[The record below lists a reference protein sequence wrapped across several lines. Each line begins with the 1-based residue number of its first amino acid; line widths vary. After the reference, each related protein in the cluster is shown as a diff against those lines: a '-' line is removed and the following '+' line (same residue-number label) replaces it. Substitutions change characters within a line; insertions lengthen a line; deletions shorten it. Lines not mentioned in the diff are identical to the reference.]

1 MTPERGSAQDESPRA
16 PPAGVKVTPIPPPTI
31 PYSSFTPTPG
41 QQPIAGGPAGTSGKM
56 GASPTPPPG
65 GARSR
70 GSASPAPS
78 APPNPPSSL
87 PQKRALADEDHTP
100 AVRSPL
106 NPESR
111 STPKPTGPG
120 DDVPNVAVREKR
132 IKKETL
138 KKRESKAAAEGGRG
152 TPEPRRR
159 ETGGGGGGSSDAAT
173 GSSVRGGGE
182 GGSGNETGGVTTKS
196 AAAAKANEG
205 LPVRV
210 RLAGPLRPSD
220 FEPPA
225 SPINRTRHTVEL
237 ASGQNIEFFELF
249 SEQPINRR
257 GYVYESGIADPRF
270 PSSHYFRQTEPKP
283 HYAHF
288 SFEDAPPNV
297 FFDQTGLNIHGEMG
311 FRTARANVAAR
322 QGRWYWECKV
332 TRGIL
337 KDNDRDGK
345 QKEGEKKI
353 GEPPSH
359 GHVRVGWARRE
370 ASRDA
375 PVGYDAYGY
384 GIRDRKGQKVHM
396 SRPKEFFS
404 VSRSSTGS
412 GGSTSGGAGGDE
424 DEDEDIREGDVIGL
438 EIQLPSEALHRK
450 VVHGTYN
457 PAVDIEDDRSDYNR
471 DDAPNIIRDRI
482 PFRFQTTK
490 TVFEKFDYVPMRELE
505 DLANPAPTV
514 NGSAGSGGPN
524 NAIAKK
530 NTNTGLSMLGGSEPP
545 NPNHPIPCLR
555 TLPGSHIRVYKNGK
569 LRGTPW
575 TNLLSFLPPASST
588 NGKLQE
594 GARERLD
601 DGTLGY
607 YPAVSVF
614 RGGAVEVNF
623 GPDFWYPPPGEDL
636 KLKISGS
643 GHEGDDDGGD
653 VTMVDTGEDD
663 DSPSLK
669 AVSAA
674 LPPLT
679 KLRPIGERYAEQI
692 AEDIVYDVVD
702 EVYFWMLDGG
712 GAGSGVGGADI
723 GSSTRTARAAL
734 EGGRDASMDIENGV

>member
-1 MTPERGSAQDESPRA
+1 MTPDRASARDESPRA
-16 PPAGVKVTPIPPPTI
+16 PPTGVKVTPIPPPTI
-31 PYSSFTPTPG
+31 PYSSFTPASGPQPTVVIYTATPG
-41 QQPIAGGPAGTSGKM
+41 KT
-56 GASPTPPPG
+56 ASIPTPSTNG
-65 GARSR
+65 NRSR
-70 GSASPAPS
+70 SSASPVPS
-78 APPNPPSSL
+78 APPNLPSSL
-87 PQKRALADEDHTP
+87 PQKRALADDDHTP

-111 STPKPTGPG
+111 STPKSTGQG
-120 DDVPNVAVREKR
+120 DDVANVAVREKR
-132 IKKETL
+132 IKKDTL
-138 KKRESKAAAEGGRG
+138 KKRESKAATDGIASRG

-159 ETGGGGGGSSDAAT
+159 EAVKTGIGESGGTMS
-173 GSSVRGGGE
+173 GGGE
-182 GGSGNETGGVTTKS
+182 GGIAQDTAGTAKS
-196 AAAAKANEG
+196 AAAVSANDG

-220 FEPPA
+220 FDPSA
-225 SPINRTRHTVEL
+225 SPVSRTRHTVEL
-237 ASGQNIEFFELF
+237 ATGQEMGFFELF

-257 GYVYESGIADPRF
+257 GYVYEGGIADPRF
-270 PSSHYFRQTEPKP
+270 SASHYFRQTEPKP

-337 KDNDRDGK
+337 KGADRNVKQDG
-345 QKEGEKKI
+345 G
-353 GEPPSH
+353 GSRASEPASH

-404 VSRSSTGS
+404 VQRSTTSN
-412 GGSTSGGAGGDE
+412 GGSTSGGVGGDGN
-424 DEDEDIREGDVIGL
+424 DEEDICEGDVIGL

-457 PAVDIEDDRSDYNR
+457 PAVDIEDERPDSNR

-490 TVFEKFDYVPMRELE
+490 TVFEKFEYLPTRELD
-505 DLANPAPTV
+505 DLANPAPTL
-514 NGSAGSGGPN
+514 NGSANTGAPNSAASKKNSTIGLSTSSGG
-524 NAIAKK
+524 
-530 NTNTGLSMLGGSEPP
+530 EPP
-545 NPNHPIPCLR
+545 NPNHPVSCLR
-555 TLPGSHIRVYKNGK
+555 TLPGSYIRVYKNGK
-569 LRGTPW
+569 LQGTPW

-588 NGKLQE
+588 NSKLQE
-594 GARERLD
+594 GAREGLD

-614 RGGAVEVNF
+614 RGGAAEVNF
-623 GPDFWYPPPGEDL
+623 GPDFWYPPPDEDL
-636 KLKISGS
+636 ELKIGGS
-643 GHEGDDDGGD
+643 GHDVENGSNGIVRDDD
-653 VTMVDTGEDD
+653 ED
-663 DSPSLK
+663 SCLPKSSNRGPPS
-669 AVSAA
+669 
-674 LPPLT
+674 LT

-692 AEDIVYDVVD
+692 AEDIVYDIID
-702 EVYFWMLDGG
+702 EAYFWMLDGG
-712 GAGSGVGGADI
+712 GAGNGVDDADI
-723 GSSTRTARAAL
+723 GDSTRTARSAMD
-734 EGGRDASMDIENGV
+734 GGRGASVDD

>member
-1 MTPERGSAQDESPRA
+1 MAADAEVAPDEAPRA
-16 PPAGVKVTPIPPPTI
+16 APTGVRVTPIPPPTI
-31 PYSSFTPTPG
+31 PYTSFAS
-41 QQPIAGGPAGTSGKM
+41 QAAAGK
-56 GASPTPPPG
+56 SPTPPPG
-65 GARSR
+65 AAASRS
-70 GSASPAPS
+70 SASPVPA
-78 APPNPPSSL
+78 APPNPPSTL

-132 IKKETL
+132 VKKESL
-138 KKRESKAAAEGGRG
+138 KKRESKAAEGGLSRA
-152 TPEPRRR
+152 TPEPKRK
-159 ETGGGGGGSSDAAT
+159 ETAGGGGPNEST
-173 GSSVRGGGE
+173 VTFSVGGGAGAGAG
-182 GGSGNETGGVTTKS
+182 GGSGNETASTTTTKATAS
-196 AAAAKANEG
+196 ANANEG

-225 SPINRTRHTVEL
+225 SPIHRARHSVQL
-237 ASGQNIEFFELF
+237 ASGQEVEFLELF

-297 FFDQTGLNIHGEMG
+297 FFDQTGLNIHGDSG

-337 KDNDRDGK
+337 KDGDRSNGK
-345 QKEGEKKI
+345 QKETDGKKA

-396 SRPKEFFS
+396 SRPKEFLS
-404 VSRSSTGS
+404 VSQKSGSGATSGNGSGTGS
-412 GGSTSGGAGGDE
+412 GNGSTDGD
-424 DEDEDIREGDVIGL
+424 DDEDIREGDVIGL

-457 PAVDIEDDRSDYNR
+457 PAVDTDDDSRHGYDH
-471 DDAPNIIRDRI
+471 DDGPNIVRDRI

-490 TVFEKFDYVPMRELE
+490 TVFEKFDYVPSRELE
-505 DLANPAPTV
+505 DLANPAPTL
-514 NGSAGSGGPN
+514 NGASNPASVHNAAIKRQPPGAAGVPGG
-524 NAIAKK
+524 
-530 NTNTGLSMLGGSEPP
+530 GEPP
-545 NPNHPIPCLR
+545 NPNHPVVCMR

-588 NGKLQE
+588 NSKIQE

-614 RGGAVEVNF
+614 GGGAVEVNF
-623 GPDFWYPPPGEDL
+623 GPDFWYPPPGENL
-636 KLKISGS
+636 KPKIDGS
-643 GHEGDDDGGD
+643 GGGEDDEDIGD
-653 VTMVDTGEDD
+653 VTMVDTGDD
-663 DSPSLK
+663 DGLSRKTVPT
-669 AVSAA
+669 AP
-674 LPPLT
+674 PPLT
-679 KLRPIGERYAEQI
+679 KLRPVAERYAEQI
-692 AEDIVYDVVD
+692 AEDIVYDIVD

-712 GAGSGVGGADI
+712 GAGGGGAVADAS
-723 GSSTRTARAAL
+723 SSTRTARAAL
-734 EGGRDASMDIENGV
+734 EGGRDASMDE

>member
-1 MTPERGSAQDESPRA
+1 MTPEGGSAQDESPRA
-16 PPAGVKVTPIPPPTI
+16 PPAGVKVTPIPPPMI
-31 PYSSFTPTPG
+31 PYSSSSFTATPG
-41 QQPIAGGPAGTSGKM
+41 QLSIAGGSAGAHLKAT
-56 GASPTPPPG
+56 ASSTPPPG
-65 GARSR
+65 GAARSR

-111 STPKPTGPG
+111 LTPKLTGAG

-132 IKKETL
+132 IKKDTL
-138 KKRESKAAAEGGRG
+138 KKRESKAAAEGGASRG
-152 TPEPRRR
+152 TPEPRRK
-159 ETGGGGGGSSDAAT
+159 EGGGGSSDAAT
-173 GSSVRGGGE
+173 GTSVRFGGE
-182 GGSGNETGGVTTKS
+182 TGSGNETASVATKS

-225 SPINRTRHTVEL
+225 SPINRTRHKVEL
-237 ASGQNIEFFELF
+237 ANGQEVEFFELF

-270 PSSHYFRQTEPKP
+270 ASSHYFRQTEPKP

-337 KDNDRDGK
+337 KDSDRNGK
-345 QKEGEKKI
+345 QKEGEKKA
-353 GEPPSH
+353 GESPSH

-412 GGSTSGGAGGDE
+412 GGSVSGGAGGGGGE

-505 DLANPAPTV
+505 DLANPAPTL
-514 NGSAGSGGPN
+514 NGSANTGAGHN
-524 NAIAKK
+524 MIAKK
-530 NTNTGLSMLGGSEPP
+530 NTNIGLSVPGGGEPP
-545 NPNHPIPCLR
+545 NPNHPVPCLR

-636 KLKISGS
+636 KPKIG
-643 GHEGDDDGGD
+643 GGGQGDDDDGGD
-653 VTMVDTGEDD
+653 VTMVDTGDD
-663 DSPSLK
+663 DDGPSHK

-692 AEDIVYDVVD
+692 AEDIVYDIVD

-712 GAGSGVGGADI
+712 GVGSGLGSADV

-734 EGGRDASMDIENGV
+734 EGGRDASMDD

>member
-1 MTPERGSAQDESPRA
+1 MTSDGGSAQDEATRA

-31 PYSSFTPTPG
+31 PYSSFTPAPG
-41 QQPIAGGPAGTSGKM
+41 QSATSPVAVRM
-56 GASPTPPPG
+56 AAASPTPPPV
-65 GARSR
+65 AAKSR
-70 GSASPAPS
+70 NSSSPAPA

-111 STPKPTGPG
+111 STPKPTGPSE
-120 DDVPNVAVREKR
+120 DVAVREKR
-132 IKKETL
+132 IKKDTL
-138 KKRESKAAAEGGRG
+138 KKRESKAADGRG
-152 TPEPRRR
+152 TPEPKRK
-159 ETGGGGGGSSDAAT
+159 ETATGGGSSDVAT
-173 GSSVRGGGE
+173 ASSVRGGGE
-182 GGSGNETGGVTTKS
+182 GGSGNETASITAKS
-196 AAAAKANEG
+196 AVAAKASEG

-225 SPINRTRHTVEL
+225 SPINRSRHTVQL
-237 ASGQNIEFFELF
+237 ASGQEIEFFELF

-297 FFDQTGLNIHGEMG
+297 FFDQTGLNIHGESG
-311 FRTARANVAAR
+311 FRTARANVVAR

-337 KDNDRDGK
+337 QDDDRNGK
-345 QKEGEKKI
+345 QKEGEKKM
-353 GEPPSH
+353 GEPLSR

-384 GIRDRKGQKVHM
+384 GVRDRKGQKVHM
-396 SRPKEFFS
+396 SRPKEFLS

-412 GGSTSGGAGGDE
+412 GGSASGGGAE
-424 DEDEDIREGDVIGL
+424 DNEDEDIREGDVIGL

-490 TVFEKFDYVPMRELE
+490 TVFEKFDYVPIRELE
-505 DLANPAPTV
+505 DLANPAPTL
-514 NGSAGSGGPN
+514 NGSASANAGTSSNPSTKKMAIMGAGVPGG
-524 NAIAKK
+524 
-530 NTNTGLSMLGGSEPP
+530 GEPP

-555 TLPGSHIRVYKNGK
+555 TLPGSYIRVYKNGK

-614 RGGAVEVNF
+614 RGGSVEVNF

-636 KLKISGS
+636 KPKIHGS
-643 GHEGDDDGGD
+643 GHEDDDDCGD
-653 VTMVDTGEDD
+653 VTMVDTGDD
-663 DSPSLK
+663 DDGPSPK
-669 AVSAA
+669 AVPTA
-674 LPPLT
+674 PPSLT
-679 KLRPIGERYAEQI
+679 KLRPIAERYAEQI
-692 AEDIVYDVVD
+692 AEDIVYDIVD

-712 GAGSGVGGADI
+712 SAGSGVGSADI

-734 EGGRDASMDIENGV
+734 EGGRDASMDD